1 MVPLKIGHFYI
12 KKLHEKWCP
21 PFLSF
26 SRIGCLR
33 VNAINFL
40 IYGGINTDIMRKTLF
55 WWNGILIVVKWVF
68 LVEKAKKLDLNT
80 PIMVEFL
87 FEKN

>member
-55 WWNGILIVVKWVF
+55 WVEWYFDRSKMGISGGKSQKVGLKYSDNGGISI
-68 LVEKAKKLDLNT
+68 
-80 PIMVEFL
+80 
-87 FEKN
+87 

>member
-1 MVPLKIGHFYI
+1 MVELI
-12 KKLHEKWCP
+12 LTLCEKHY
-21 PFLSF
+21 F
-26 SRIGCLR
+26 
-33 VNAINFL
+33 
-40 IYGGINTDIMRKTLF
+40 GGM
-55 WWNGILIVVKWVF
+55 VVKWVF

>member
-1 MVPLKIGHFYI
+1 MGELI
-12 KKLHEKWCP
+12 LTLCEKHYFGW
-21 PFLSF
+21 
-26 SRIGCLR
+26 
-33 VNAINFL
+33 N
-40 IYGGINTDIMRKTLF
+40 DIS
-55 WWNGILIVVKWVF
+55 IVVKWVF